1 MSPYRLA
8 VLFLAASCV
17 AAQEIPLEATDS
29 PLAGVTGPLV
39 FERGQSPTLRF
50 RWVSQERREVTLS
63 GRRLGSQAW
72 LFVDSSPAPEQ
83 GGLVQSLTDTPT
95 REARRLGVVTAS
107 KLNLRAGPGTQHAI
121 GRTAPR
127 GEELVVVGQR
137 GDWLRLDDAG
147 TTRWAHGRY
156 VKATGGFAPGARS
169 ITLRQVEGD
178 FEATVRRGREVVA
191 RQTLLD
197 ARTPVL
203 LVAVEDQAGFRHSLR
218 GLDAYYDER
227 GYRVERVVEGT
238 GTGLIERL
246 KRATQRP
253 YARVVI
259 STHSGWDGPIWDDG
273 QIAYE
278 DAGFTELAAAFAAG
292 TTRDAKV
299 YVSGCHA
306 GGSNRYETPSP
317 KIWVR
322 DLARLSGRVVAG
334 PTGSTSAAEHT
345 GRQTLAAL
353 EGEGTVIQETVLAT
367 PTEVVRWGGGLERT
381 TIPNEAPPPSPPSGI
396 VDIESLLRMRSSI
409 TVVAPAPR
417 IDFQLAPLP
426 ELLDAPELIVDPP
439 ELELQP
445 IERPTIPDPS
455 TLIPGEDD

>member
-1 MSPYRLA
+1 MSPYTFA
-8 VLFLAASCV
+8 VVLLAASCV
-17 AAQEIPLEATDS
+17 AAQEIPLEVPDPPPA
-29 PLAGVTGPLV
+29 AGVTGPLV
-39 FERGQSPTLRF
+39 LERANPSSTLRF
-50 RWVSQERREVTLS
+50 RWVGQERREVSLS
-63 GRRLGSQAW
+63 GRRLGSKAW
-72 LFVDSSPAPEQ
+72 LFVASAPEQ
-83 GGLVQSLTDTPT
+83 DGLVQTLTDASAG
-95 REARRLGVVTAS
+95 EARRLGVVTAS
-107 KLNLRAGPGTQHAI
+107 TLNLRAGPGTQHAI

-169 ITLRQVEGD
+169 ITLRQVKGD

-203 LVAVEDQAGFRHSLR
+203 LVSVEDQPGFRHSLP
-218 GLDAYYDER
+218 GLDAYYDAR

-238 GTGLIERL
+238 SAGLIARL
-246 KRATQRP
+246 QRATRRP

-259 STHSGWDGPIWDDG
+259 STHSGWDGPMWDDG

-278 DAGFTELAAAFAAG
+278 DAEFAGLAAAFAAG
-292 TTRDAKV
+292 TTPDAKV

-306 GGSNRYETPSP
+306 AGSNRYESSDTR
-317 KIWVR
+317 IWVR

-345 GRQTLAAL
+345 ERQTLAAL
-353 EGEGTVIQETVLAT
+353 EGVGTVIQETVLAT
-367 PTEVVRWGGGLERT
+367 PTEVVRWGGGLART
-381 TIPNEAPPPSPPSGI
+381 TIPNEAPPPRPPTGP
-396 VDIESLLRMRSSI
+396 VDFDSLLRMRASI
-409 TVVAPAPR
+409 TVVAPAPQ
-417 IDFQLAPLP
+417 IDVQLAPLSG
-426 ELLDAPELIVDPP
+426 LLDAPALFVDPP

-445 IERPTIPDPS
+445 IERPTTPDPS
-455 TLIPGEDD
+455 TLIPGEDH